1 MNTTSKVLQDNVRP
15 MQTPEESLA
24 EIEQMEK
31 AGTIELNSNRVQEND
46 EPNKKRAACKN
57 WLLEQG
63 IDEKNASEIGSLFT
77 NPDAYPYRIE
87 LHPRSAVVISK
98 IIAQNSISQSILEFY
113 KKLLISVFSDA
124 KDFTSEER
132 QAFTSQS
139 VVNYALSCYELHFS
153 PFDVAY
159 VKPVFDKDSNLI
171 KPFVLLAGMEHLLM
185 QSAQSVK
192 IKYEIASKETKV
204 YLPVDPDQDLNSTD
218 SSDMYWDTAETAVP
232 ENIKCTITYSE
243 DSKSYEVEGYSFAKG
258 DIALTPFWAKN
269 YLLMMQHTAFKR
281 AARVIINSPLS
292 AFDEFNLSPVLT
304 DKQLER
310 KVTRYENDI
319 NSATIY
325 TIGGIQRSINSH
337 KRILGKFYAGL
348 SRLIVRKIAELK
360 VLENEKTIV
369 VNSNNQQTVAHQAVA
384 NEQPSPDQLENENGF
399 TILTNKNQPPKVIS
413 ETEKNSVWQSLG
425 GGEI

>member
-31 AGTIELNSNRVQEND
+31 AGTIELNSNRVQ
-46 EPNKKRAACKN
+46 N

-63 IDEKNASEIGSLFT
+63 IDEKNASEIGSLFN

-87 LHPRSAVVISK
+87 LHPKSAVVISE

-113 KKLLISVFSDA
+113 KKLLISVFSEA
-124 KDFTSEER
+124 KDFTPEER

-159 VKPVFDKDSNLI
+159 VKPVFDKDNNLI

-185 QSAQSVK
+185 LSAQSVK

-232 ENIKCTITYSE
+232 ENVKCTITYSE
-243 DSKSYEVEGYSFAKG
+243 NSKSYEVEGYSFAKG
-258 DIALTPFWAKN
+258 DIALTPFWARN

-281 AARVIINSPLS
+281 AAKVIINSPLS
-292 AFDEFNLSPVLT
+292 AFDDFNLSPVLT
-304 DKQLER
+304 EKQLER

-337 KRILGKFYAGL
+337 KRILGKYYAGL

-360 VLENEKTIV
+360 ALENEKTIV
-369 VNSNNQQTVAHQAVA
+369 VNSNNHQTAAHQTAA

-413 ETEKNSVWQSLG
+413 ETEKDSVWQSLG
-425 GGEI
+425 GEI